1 MTNHQDSASPYTGDE
16 PYLFVSYAR
25 EDRARVQALLGRM
38 HESGVRL
45 WWDDGLLA
53 GQSFADEIERRV
65 HGSAGVVVFL
75 SANSTARKTQNWVF
89 EETKLAANKG
99 KDVIPIRLDDAALP
113 LDWKTLVEHRQML
126 QATDK
131 PSSVRA
137 IDELCGRAKTLG
149 CGKRSAAGATDMQS
163 NPSGFSAQNA
173 VITALCVVVAVLLT
187 IVFMRPEGQRSA
199 PEEPRSSVSA
209 RPSLETPSPSSSGA
223 MPRPSAPETPAGYV
237 DSIKDEVRN
246 WTWSKQSAVNSAE
259 LTLHWENC
267 QGVEKMKSA
276 NKMSQSGTV
285 VSIAS
290 KYGLPVRCCR
300 FCYEIEFYRRMKN
313 GEIAAPAGSAP
324 SGTSA
329 P

>member
-1 MTNHQDSASPYTGDE
+1 MTNHQHSASPYTGDE

-25 EDRARVQALLGRM
+25 EDRARVQALLGRV

-89 EETKLAANKG
+89 EETKLAATQG

-113 LDWKTLVEHRQML
+113 LDWKALVEHRQML

-131 PSSVRA
+131 PASVRA
-137 IDELCGRAKTLG
+137 IDELCGRARTLG
-149 CGKRSAAGATDMQS
+149 CSKDNAAGATDMQS
-163 NPSGFSAQNA
+163 NRSGFSAQNA
-173 VITALCVVVAVLLT
+173 VITALCVVVAVLFT
-187 IVFMRPEGQRSA
+187 IVFMRPEGQRAA

-209 RPSLETPSPSSSGA
+209 RPSLETPSPSSTEA

-246 WTWSKQSAVNSAE
+246 WTWSKQSAANSAE

-276 NKMSQSGTV
+276 NRMSQSGTV
-285 VSIAS
+285 ASIAS

-329 P
+329 R